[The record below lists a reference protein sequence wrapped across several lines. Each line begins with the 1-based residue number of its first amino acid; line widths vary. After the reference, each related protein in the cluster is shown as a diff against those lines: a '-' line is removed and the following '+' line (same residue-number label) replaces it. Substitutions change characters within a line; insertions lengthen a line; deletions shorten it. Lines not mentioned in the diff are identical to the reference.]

1 MDFFNNVCIYMR
13 LSKDD
18 GDKAES
24 ESISN
29 QRKLLKR
36 YAEDIGIKIN
46 KEYVDDGYSGTNFNR
61 PKFKEMI
68 SDVKLKK
75 IDTIIVKDLSRF
87 ARESV
92 EASEYIEKFF
102 PEHDVRFIAV
112 LDNIDTYLDSLA
124 NVLIEFKLYN
134 NQKFAKDV
142 SDKLK
147 KSKRSNME
155 KGLYM
160 GTYAPYGYK
169 KDPNNKGK
177 LVVDKNSSRI
187 VKKIYNMYIDGK
199 SSQYIAKYLNSK
211 KIKTPAEY
219 YHITPNKKT
228 NMYGIWKRTQI
239 LRILKNEVYIGNTVR
254 NVVNKVSYREKKKR
268 QTNKD
273 EWIIT
278 KNTHEPIIDK
288 CNFEK
293 VHEILNSKRKT
304 TNVKVHN
311 YLFRPYMRCAKC
323 GRKLNFNVRS
333 DKVVTIN
340 CPKSDMNCCG
350 KYYYNY
356 FKLEKEIINNIKGHY
371 KKLFDLVSA
380 EDDII
385 LKKNK
390 DYLKNIDEKLKKLNY
405 DYNRVNDNI
414 DSLYMKKLDN
424 LINDEDYLKDTKI
437 LKEKRDNI
445 QNEINKYNDLKSNI
459 NEENILELKKNI
471 QQENNIINNNI
482 KEELIEKLIYNIL
495 ISKNEIVI
503 NYKFKFI
510 LLDFFLARNSH
521 IEMLLLL
528 WPKKSVVVKKILL
541 K

>member
-1 MDFFNNVCIYMR
+1 MR

-177 LVVDKNSSRI
+177 LVVDENSSRI

-239 LRILKNEVYIGNTVR
+239 LRILKNQVYIGNTVR
-254 NVVNKVSYREKKKR
+254 NVVNKVSYREKKK
-268 QTNKD
+268 
-273 EWIIT
+273 
-278 KNTHEPIIDK
+278 
-288 CNFEK
+288 
-293 VHEILNSKRKT
+293 
-304 TNVKVHN
+304 
-311 YLFRPYMRCAKC
+311 
-323 GRKLNFNVRS
+323 G
-333 DKVVTIN
+333 
-340 CPKSDMNCCG
+340 
-350 KYYYNY
+350 
-356 FKLEKEIINNIKGHY
+356 
-371 KKLFDLVSA
+371 
-380 EDDII
+380 
-385 LKKNK
+385 
-390 DYLKNIDEKLKKLNY
+390 
-405 DYNRVNDNI
+405 
-414 DSLYMKKLDN
+414 
-424 LINDEDYLKDTKI
+424 
-437 LKEKRDNI
+437 
-445 QNEINKYNDLKSNI
+445 
-459 NEENILELKKNI
+459 
-471 QQENNIINNNI
+471 
-482 KEELIEKLIYNIL
+482 KLIKTNG
-495 ISKNEIVI
+495 
-503 NYKFKFI
+503 
-510 LLDFFLARNSH
+510 
-521 IEMLLLL
+521 
-528 WPKKSVVVKKILL
+528 
-541 K
+541 

>member
-254 NVVNKVSYREKKKR
+254 NVVNKISYREKKKR

-510 LLDFFLARNSH
+510 
-521 IEMLLLL
+521 
-528 WPKKSVVVKKILL
+528 
-541 K
+541 